1 MFAGI
6 IELKRARGRDRRIRV
21 SMKENSSLFETE
33 SVWKILLKIA
43 PPVMLAQLIQA
54 LYNIVDSFF
63 VGKYSGDGL
72 TALSIIFPIQLI
84 ITAIAVGTGVGVNT
98 LMSRHYAHRETEKA
112 NATAGTGMALAIVS
126 WAVFAILST
135 LLMRPFVT
143 ISAESAGAVEYA
155 VTYGNIVCIGSLG
168 IFMESMW
175 SKVHQ
180 AGGNMRLPMVAQIA
194 GALTNIVLDPVMIFG
209 WAFVPAMGIAGAAY
223 ATIIGQFVA
232 ALITIS
238 GFRKP
243 PQISELLQYAKRIY
257 QLGYPSILMQGLY
270 TVYIVILNMI
280 LAGFSDEAVTVLGL
294 YYKLQSFFF
303 IPLSGLQT
311 CIVPLL
317 SYTYAQQA
325 YERCKKVMTNAV
337 ILSMA
342 FMLVGVACFELI
354 PVQLLGLFSD
364 NELVFSIGEN
374 AFRIIGL
381 SFVPIVLS
389 LMTPV
394 FFQAIGAAIPSVLLS
409 LARQIFCLVP
419 LFWAFSRLGLA
430 YAWWAFPVSEV
441 IVGTLG
447 VVLYRNQLKKWNV
460 QGTSK
465 KEERIRGE
473 ITMKMVTAIVN
484 RKDSNEVCQA
494 LTEAG
499 FYFTKMAS
507 TGGFLTAGNTT
518 LMIGT
523 ENDKVERVI
532 EIIRS
537 HCSRR
542 VEEVTTMAHAASQTA
557 AYPAEVTVGG
567 ATVFVTAVEQFEKM

>member
-1 MFAGI
+1 M
-6 IELKRARGRDRRIRV
+6 
-21 SMKENSSLFETE
+21 SMKETTNLFETE
-33 SVWKILLKIA
+33 SVWRILLKIA

-54 LYNIVDSFF
+54 LYNIVDSYF
-63 VGKYSGDGL
+63 VGQYSGDGL

-98 LMSRHYAHRETEKA
+98 LMSRHYAHRETDKA
-112 NATAGTGMALAIVS
+112 NAVAGTGMVLAIVS
-126 WAVFAILST
+126 WAIFAVVSA
-135 LLMRPFVT
+135 LLMRPFVSL
-143 ISAESAGAVEYA
+143 SAESPDAVEYA
-155 VTYGNIVCIGSLG
+155 VTYGTIVCVGSLG
-168 IFMESMW
+168 IFLESMW

-180 AGGNMRLPMVAQIA
+180 AGGNMRLPMFAQIA
-194 GALTNIVLDPVMIFG
+194 GAVTNIVLDPIMIFG
-209 WAFVPAMGIAGAAY
+209 WGFIPAMEIAGAAY
-223 ATIIGQFVA
+223 ATVIGQFVA
-232 ALITIS
+232 ALITVS
-238 GFRKP
+238 GIQKP
-243 PQISELLQYAKRIY
+243 PRIEELRLYAKRIY

-270 TVYIVILNMI
+270 TIYIVILNMI

-303 IPLSGLQT
+303 IPLTGLQT

-325 YERCKKVMTNAV
+325 YERCKKVMTNAMF
-337 ILSMA
+337 LSMA
-342 FMLVGVACFELI
+342 FMLVGVGCFELI
-354 PVQLLGLFSD
+354 PVQLLGIFSD
-364 NELVFSIGEN
+364 NALVLEIGKN

-394 FFQAIGAAIPSVLLS
+394 FFQAIGAARPSVLLS

-419 LFWAFSRLGLA
+419 LFWIFSRFGLE
-430 YAWWAFPVSEV
+430 YAWWAFPVTEV
-441 IVGTLG
+441 LVGTLG
-447 VVLYRNQLKKWNV
+447 MILYGKQLKQWNV
-460 QGTSK
+460 HGSSK
-465 KEERIRGE
+465 KKESVRGE

-484 RKDSNEVCQA
+484 RKDSNEVCLA
-494 LTEAG
+494 LTDAG

-523 ENDKVERVI
+523 ESEKVEQVI

-542 VEEVTTMAHAASQTA
+542 VEAVTPMAHAASQTA
-557 AYPAEVTVGG
+557 SFPTEVSVGG
-567 ATVFVTAVEQFEKM
+567 ATVFVTAIEQFEKM

>member
-1 MFAGI
+1 M
-6 IELKRARGRDRRIRV
+6 EHQ
-21 SMKENSSLFETE
+21 SNLFDTE

-63 VGKYSGDGL
+63 VGRYSGDGL
-72 TALSIIFPIQLI
+72 TALSIIFPIQLV

-112 NATAGTGMALAIVS
+112 DGAAGTGMVLAVLS
-126 WAVFAILST
+126 WAVFAVLSMV
-135 LLMRPFVT
+135 LMRPFVVL
-143 ISAESAGAVEYA
+143 SAESPDAVEYA
-155 VTYGNIVCIGSLG
+155 ATYGTIVCTGSLG
-168 IFMESMW
+168 IFLESMW

-180 AGGNMRLPMVAQIA
+180 AGGNMRLPMIAQVA
-194 GALTNIVLDPVMIFG
+194 GALTNIILDPVMIFG

-223 ATIIGQFVA
+223 ATVIGQFVA

-238 GFRKP
+238 GVRKP
-243 PQISELLQYAKRIY
+243 PGIAEIRQYAKRIY

-280 LAGFSDEAVTVLGL
+280 LAGFCDEAVTVLGL

-303 IPLSGLQT
+303 IPLTGLHT

-317 SYTYAQQA
+317 SYTYARQDYQ
-325 YERCKKVMTNAV
+325 RCKNVMTST
-337 ILSMA
+337 IIMSMA

-364 NELVFSIGEN
+364 SEVVFSIGET
-374 AFRIIGL
+374 AFRIIGT
-381 SFVPIVLS
+381 SFIPIVLS
-389 LMTPV
+389 LTFPV
-394 FFQAIGAAIPSVLLS
+394 FFQAIGAALSSVLLS
-409 LARQIFCLVP
+409 VSRQIFCLVP
-419 LFWAFSRLGLA
+419 LFWAFSRLGLEF
-430 YAWWAFPVSEV
+430 AWLAFPASEI

-447 VVLYRNQLKKWNV
+447 VVLYRKQLGRW
-460 QGTSK
+460 
-465 KEERIRGE
+465 RIREESEKKDEVGGE
-473 ITMKMVTAIVN
+473 ITMKMITAIVN

-494 LTEAG
+494 LMEAG

-523 ENDKVERVI
+523 ESGQVDRAI
-532 EIIRS
+532 GIIRS

-542 VEEVTTMAHAASQTA
+542 VEPVTPMAHAASQTA
-557 AYPAEVTVGG
+557 SHPTEVTVGG
-567 ATVFVTAVEQFEKM
+567 AIVFVTAVEQFEKM

>member
-1 MFAGI
+1 M
-6 IELKRARGRDRRIRV
+6 EHQ
-21 SMKENSSLFETE
+21 SNLFDTE

-72 TALSIIFPIQLI
+72 TALSIIFPIQLV

-112 NATAGTGMALAIVS
+112 DGAAGTGMVLAVLS
-126 WAVFAILST
+126 WAVFAVLSMV
-135 LLMRPFVT
+135 LMRPFVVL
-143 ISAESAGAVEYA
+143 SAESPDAVEYA
-155 VTYGNIVCIGSLG
+155 ATYGTIVCTGSLG
-168 IFMESMW
+168 IFLESMW

-180 AGGNMRLPMVAQIA
+180 AGGNMRLPMIAQVA

-223 ATIIGQFVA
+223 ATVIGQFVA

-238 GFRKP
+238 GVRKP
-243 PQISELLQYAKRIY
+243 PGIAEIRQYAKRIY

-280 LAGFSDEAVTVLGL
+280 LAGFCDEAVTVLGL

-303 IPLSGLQT
+303 IPLTGLHT

-317 SYTYAQQA
+317 SYTYARQDYQ
-325 YERCKKVMTNAV
+325 RCKNVMTST
-337 ILSMA
+337 IIMSMA

-364 NELVFSIGEN
+364 SEVVFSIGET
-374 AFRIIGL
+374 AFRIIGT
-381 SFVPIVLS
+381 SFIPIVLS
-389 LMTPV
+389 LTFPV
-394 FFQAIGAAIPSVLLS
+394 FFQAIGAALSSVLLS
-409 LARQIFCLVP
+409 VSRQIFCLVP
-419 LFWAFSRLGLA
+419 LFWAFSRLGLEF
-430 YAWWAFPVSEV
+430 AWLAFPASEI

-447 VVLYRNQLKKWNV
+447 VVLYRKQLGRW
-460 QGTSK
+460 
-465 KEERIRGE
+465 RIREESEKKDEVGGE
-473 ITMKMVTAIVN
+473 ITMKMITAIVN

-494 LTEAG
+494 LMEAG

-523 ENDKVERVI
+523 ESGQVDRAI
-532 EIIRS
+532 GIIRS

-542 VEEVTTMAHAASQTA
+542 VEPVTPMAHAASQTA
-557 AYPAEVTVGG
+557 SHPTEVTVGG
-567 ATVFVTAVEQFEKM
+567 AIVFVTAVEQFEKM

>member
-1 MFAGI
+1 M
-6 IELKRARGRDRRIRV
+6 EHQ
-21 SMKENSSLFETE
+21 SNLFDTE

-63 VGKYSGDGL
+63 VGRYSGDGL
-72 TALSIIFPIQLI
+72 TALSIIFPIQLV

-112 NATAGTGMALAIVS
+112 DGAAGTGMVLAVLS
-126 WAVFAILST
+126 WAVFAVLSMV
-135 LLMRPFVT
+135 LMRPFVVL
-143 ISAESAGAVEYA
+143 SAESPDAVEYA
-155 VTYGNIVCIGSLG
+155 ATYGTIVCTGSLG
-168 IFMESMW
+168 IFLESMW

-180 AGGNMRLPMVAQIA
+180 AGGNMRLPMIAQVA

-223 ATIIGQFVA
+223 ATVIGQFVA

-238 GFRKP
+238 GVRKP
-243 PQISELLQYAKRIY
+243 PGIAEIRQYAKRIY

-280 LAGFSDEAVTVLGL
+280 LAGFCDEAVTVLGL

-303 IPLSGLQT
+303 IPLTGLHT

-317 SYTYAQQA
+317 SYTYARQDYQ
-325 YERCKKVMTNAV
+325 RCKNVMTST
-337 ILSMA
+337 IIMSMA

-364 NELVFSIGEN
+364 SEVVFSIGET
-374 AFRIIGL
+374 AFRIIGT
-381 SFVPIVLS
+381 SFIPIVLS
-389 LMTPV
+389 LTFPV
-394 FFQAIGAAIPSVLLS
+394 FFQAIGAALSSVLLS
-409 LARQIFCLVP
+409 VSRQIFCLVP
-419 LFWAFSRLGLA
+419 LFWAFSRLGLEF
-430 YAWWAFPVSEV
+430 AWLAFPASEI

-447 VVLYRNQLKKWNV
+447 VVLYRKQLGRW
-460 QGTSK
+460 
-465 KEERIRGE
+465 RIREESEKKDEVGGE
-473 ITMKMVTAIVN
+473 ITMKMITAIVN

-494 LTEAG
+494 LMEAG

-523 ENDKVERVI
+523 ESGQVDRAI
-532 EIIRS
+532 GIIRS

-542 VEEVTTMAHAASQTA
+542 VEPVTPMAHAASQTA
-557 AYPAEVTVGG
+557 SPPTEVTVGG
-567 ATVFVTAVEQFEKM
+567 AIVFVTAVEQFEKM

>member
-1 MFAGI
+1 M
-6 IELKRARGRDRRIRV
+6 EHQ
-21 SMKENSSLFETE
+21 SNLFDTE

-63 VGKYSGDGL
+63 VGRYSGDGL
-72 TALSIIFPIQLI
+72 TALSIIFPIQLV

-112 NATAGTGMALAIVS
+112 DGAAGTGMVLAVLS
-126 WAVFAILST
+126 WAVFAVLSAA
-135 LLMRPFVT
+135 LMRPFVVL
-143 ISAESAGAVEYA
+143 SAESPDAVEYA
-155 VTYGNIVCIGSLG
+155 ATYGTIVCTGSLG
-168 IFMESMW
+168 IFLESMW

-180 AGGNMRLPMVAQIA
+180 AGGNMRLPMIAQVA
-194 GALTNIVLDPVMIFG
+194 GALTNIILDPVMIFG

-223 ATIIGQFVA
+223 ATVIGQFVA

-238 GFRKP
+238 GVRKP
-243 PQISELLQYAKRIY
+243 PGIAEIRQYAKRIY

-280 LAGFSDEAVTVLGL
+280 LAGFCDEAVTVLGL

-303 IPLSGLQT
+303 IPLTGLHT

-317 SYTYAQQA
+317 SYTYARQDYQ
-325 YERCKKVMTNAV
+325 RCKNVMTST
-337 ILSMA
+337 IIMSMA

-364 NELVFSIGEN
+364 SEVVFSIGET
-374 AFRIIGL
+374 AFRIIGT
-381 SFVPIVLS
+381 SFIPIVLS
-389 LMTPV
+389 LTFPV
-394 FFQAIGAAIPSVLLS
+394 FFQAIGAALSSVLLS
-409 LARQIFCLVP
+409 VSRQIFCLVP
-419 LFWAFSRLGLA
+419 LFWAFSRLGLEF
-430 YAWWAFPVSEV
+430 AWLAFPASEI

-447 VVLYRNQLKKWNV
+447 VVLYRKQLGRW
-460 QGTSK
+460 
-465 KEERIRGE
+465 RIREESEKKDEVGGE
-473 ITMKMVTAIVN
+473 ITMKMITAIVN

-494 LTEAG
+494 LMEAG

-523 ENDKVERVI
+523 ESGQVDRAI
-532 EIIRS
+532 GIIRS

-542 VEEVTTMAHAASQTA
+542 VEPVTPMAHAASQTA
-557 AYPAEVTVGG
+557 SHPTEVTVGG
-567 ATVFVTAVEQFEKM
+567 AIVFVTAVEQFEKM

>member
-1 MFAGI
+1 MQAQ
-6 IELKRARGRDRRIRV
+6 R
-21 SMKENSSLFETE
+21 NLFDTE
-33 SVWKILLKIA
+33 SIWKILLKIA

-54 LYNIVDSFF
+54 LYNIVDSYF
-63 VGKYSGDGL
+63 VGQYSGDGL

-98 LMSRHYAHRETEKA
+98 LMSRHYAHSETNKA
-112 NATAGTGMALAIVS
+112 NAAAGTGMALAVVS
-126 WAVFAILST
+126 WAVFAVVSA
-135 LLMRPFVT
+135 LLMRPFVSL
-143 ISAESAGAVEYA
+143 SAESPDAVEYA
-155 VTYGNIVCIGSLG
+155 VTYGTIVCVGSLG

-180 AGGNMRLPMVAQIA
+180 AGGNMRLPMLAQIA
-194 GALTNIVLDPVMIFG
+194 GAVTNILLDPILIFG
-209 WAFVPAMGIAGAAY
+209 WGFVPAMEIAGAAY
-223 ATIIGQFVA
+223 ATVIGQFIA
-232 ALITIS
+232 ALITVS

-243 PQISELLQYAKRIY
+243 PQMSELVQCAKRIY

-303 IPLSGLQT
+303 IPLTGLQT

-325 YERCKKVMTNAV
+325 YERCKKVMTNAM

-342 FMLVGVACFELI
+342 FMLIGVACFELI
-354 PVQLLGLFSD
+354 PVPLLSIFSD
-364 NELVFSIGEN
+364 NTLVFEIGEN

-394 FFQAIGAAIPSVLLS
+394 FFQAIGAARPSVLLS
-409 LARQIFCLVP
+409 LSRQIFCLVP
-419 LFWAFSRLGLA
+419 LFWLFSRIGLD
-430 YAWWAFPVSEV
+430 YAWWAFPVTEV
-441 IVGTLG
+441 LVGTLG
-447 VVLYRNQLKKWNV
+447 MVLYSKQLKQWNV
-460 QGTSK
+460 QGRAKK
-465 KEERIRGE
+465 KESVRGE

-507 TGGFLTAGNTT
+507 TGGFLTGGNTT

-523 ENDKVERVI
+523 ESEKVGQVI
-532 EIIRS
+532 RIIRS

-542 VEEVTTMAHAASQTA
+542 VEAVTPVAHAASQTA
-557 AYPAEVTVGG
+557 SYPTEVTVGG
-567 ATVFVTAVEQFEKM
+567 ATVFVTAIEQFEKM

>member
-1 MFAGI
+1 M
-6 IELKRARGRDRRIRV
+6 EHQ
-21 SMKENSSLFETE
+21 SNLFDTE

-63 VGKYSGDGL
+63 VGRYSGDGL
-72 TALSIIFPIQLI
+72 TALSIIFPIQLV

-112 NATAGTGMALAIVS
+112 DGAAGTGMVLAVLS
-126 WAVFAILST
+126 WAVFAVLSMV
-135 LLMRPFVT
+135 LMRPFVVL
-143 ISAESAGAVEYA
+143 SAESPDAVEYA
-155 VTYGNIVCIGSLG
+155 ATYGTIVCTGSLG
-168 IFMESMW
+168 IFLESMW

-180 AGGNMRLPMVAQIA
+180 AGGNMRLPMIAQVA

-223 ATIIGQFVA
+223 ATVIGQFVA

-238 GFRKP
+238 GVRKP
-243 PQISELLQYAKRIY
+243 PGIAEIRQYAKRIY

-280 LAGFSDEAVTVLGL
+280 LAGFCDEAVTVLGL

-303 IPLSGLQT
+303 IPLTGLHT

-317 SYTYAQQA
+317 SYTYARQDYQ
-325 YERCKKVMTNAV
+325 RCKNVMTST
-337 ILSMA
+337 IIMSMA

-364 NELVFSIGEN
+364 SEVVFSIGET
-374 AFRIIGL
+374 AFRIIGT
-381 SFVPIVLS
+381 SFIPIVLS
-389 LMTPV
+389 LTFPV
-394 FFQAIGAAIPSVLLS
+394 FFQAIGAALSSVLLS
-409 LARQIFCLVP
+409 VSRQIFCLVP
-419 LFWAFSRLGLA
+419 LFWAFSRLGLEF
-430 YAWWAFPVSEV
+430 AWLAFPASEI

-447 VVLYRNQLKKWNV
+447 VVLYRKQLGRW
-460 QGTSK
+460 
-465 KEERIRGE
+465 RIREESEKKDEVGGE
-473 ITMKMVTAIVN
+473 ITMKMITAIVN

-494 LTEAG
+494 LMEAG

-523 ENDKVERVI
+523 ESGQVDRAI
-532 EIIRS
+532 GIIRS

-542 VEEVTTMAHAASQTA
+542 VEPVTPMAHAASQTA
-557 AYPAEVTVGG
+557 SHPTEVTVGG
-567 ATVFVTAVEQFEKM
+567 AIVFVTAVEQFEKM

>member
-1 MFAGI
+1 M
-6 IELKRARGRDRRIRV
+6 EHQ
-21 SMKENSSLFETE
+21 SNLFDTE

-63 VGKYSGDGL
+63 VGRYSGDGL
-72 TALSIIFPIQLI
+72 TALSIIFPIQLV

-112 NATAGTGMALAIVS
+112 DGAAGTGMVLAVLS
-126 WAVFAILST
+126 WAVFAVLSAA
-135 LLMRPFVT
+135 LMRPFVAL
-143 ISAESAGAVEYA
+143 SAESPDAVEYA
-155 VTYGNIVCIGSLG
+155 ATYGTIVCTGSLG
-168 IFMESMW
+168 IFLESMW

-180 AGGNMRLPMVAQIA
+180 AGGNMRLPMIAQVA
-194 GALTNIVLDPVMIFG
+194 GALTNIILDPVMIFG

-223 ATIIGQFVA
+223 ATVIGQFVA

-238 GFRKP
+238 GVRKP
-243 PQISELLQYAKRIY
+243 PGIAEIRQYAKRIY

-280 LAGFSDEAVTVLGL
+280 LAGFCDEAVTVLGL

-303 IPLSGLQT
+303 IPLTGLHT

-317 SYTYAQQA
+317 SYTYARQDYQ
-325 YERCKKVMTNAV
+325 RCKNVMTST
-337 ILSMA
+337 IIMSMA

-364 NELVFSIGEN
+364 SEVVFSIGET
-374 AFRIIGL
+374 AFRIIGT
-381 SFVPIVLS
+381 SFIPIVLS
-389 LMTPV
+389 LTFPV
-394 FFQAIGAAIPSVLLS
+394 FFQAIGAALSSVLLS
-409 LARQIFCLVP
+409 VSRQIFCLVP
-419 LFWAFSRLGLA
+419 LFWAFSRLGLEF
-430 YAWWAFPVSEV
+430 AWLAFPASEI

-447 VVLYRNQLKKWNV
+447 VVLYRKQLGRW
-460 QGTSK
+460 
-465 KEERIRGE
+465 RIREESEKKDEVGGE
-473 ITMKMVTAIVN
+473 ITMKMITAIVN
-484 RKDSNEVCQA
+484 RKDSNEVCRA
-494 LTEAG
+494 LMEAG

-523 ENDKVERVI
+523 ESGQVDRAI
-532 EIIRS
+532 GIIRS

-542 VEEVTTMAHAASQTA
+542 VEPVTPMAHAASQTA
-557 AYPAEVTVGG
+557 SHPTEVTVGG
-567 ATVFVTAVEQFEKM
+567 AIVFVTAVEQFEKM